1 MNFRKFITMVVV
13 FVALFSGA
21 AFAQQTFYVDNLTG
35 NDANSGTTVGQAK
48 ATLNSAMIAA
58 PTGSIISVNNTTV
71 NYIEPSPTITN
82 SYTFQSTNG
91 TPIFNNALNIGN
103 KTPVAITAITATT
116 NATVTAAG
124 HGLINGNTVFIYGT
138 GDAVVDGKYF
148 TVTVVNANTFKI
160 NNAAAA
166 AGLAPVTSNFVVR
179 GDVTFSNGSAFE
191 FDGGLN
197 LNVGTIT
204 NANNLTIKTNVYRT
218 ELASVASGQLVYIGT
233 VNFQYENITNALA
246 ASGTTTIQTG
256 LEFPTDATTAVN
268 LFTWPTAGSL
278 TLKLDQNR
286 TINGIL
292 FTDQAA
298 TLTAAPIDLN
308 GKTLTL
314 YGANT
319 HSVRSNVT
327 GGTLAFTM
335 VGGAANINAAAASAT
350 LPTVTATTS
359 TSTVRLLTIGA
370 NVSTIGS
377 LTANSG
383 AQIHASNTGAIGDI
397 TLNGTGYIYTDN
409 QAGGAAM
416 AGNVTNN
423 SSVIVTGPFPQN
435 GLISLNNAAGAAYG
449 LTSITQS
456 GLGTVTFG
464 GNVTATNVTGNVLLN
479 TSFTLVLAASGPAVN
494 NAGLITFTA
503 VPVTIGGNLTNSASF
518 TGNTDQGNDGNG
530 VIAFGNNTVAVTGTT
545 LNSTSGTATFTG
557 VGGNLT
563 NSGDINFAT
572 VNNALTFA
580 AITNSSTLPSAV
592 TSGGRIIVTAGGTGT
607 LNATAILN
615 NSTFAG
621 ANISFSAN
629 SGANTAT
636 SLTESGST
644 TGGSI
649 LLGNG
654 NLSLTGDIVNSRSA
668 AGANIVVGA
677 GATAATTVQCANI
690 NNSGSSNITFVSTNN
705 GNVGKVGASGPITSI
720 SQTGSGSITF
730 NNAAGASFN
739 ALTVTV
745 SNGNLTFNGPTSTY
759 TFSNLSVS
767 GGMLA
772 FGNGTG
778 NVDISKLTINTNGYA
793 NLTGGTV
800 DFGTG
805 IRTVTIGTPTIQ
817 IGGVGTKVAFT
828 QSTATVLTFA
838 QPLPN
843 VPQTITLGTLD
854 QSFPGS
860 VVVANFAQIP
870 APTVVFQSAAGSAGN
885 PGNLYILNGTTLTSP
900 VVANALTFNTD
911 PGGQPV
917 TNTVKLDNARLY
929 VGQNNQGPGSGYN
942 GGGFL
947 NETGYVTTNGGFVM
961 MDGGIYG
968 PAPFGGPQVVTGP
981 GAAHSSPAVASPA
994 TFGNFGVATNVGG
1007 ANTVSFGS
1015 ASIMTGD
1022 FYLAAGDV
1030 NPANLFFN
1038 GPSPYPTIFRTEGT
1052 FSAPITV
1059 ANITGYINVTY
1070 YGSDKNTSNEVPT
1083 TKLWNLTVA
1092 TTNGAKPG
1100 YGIITMSGNIT
1111 VNGTLNIYTN
1121 QALYTSNK
1129 TLTIA
1134 GASAIVNG
1142 YLVDNG
1148 TTLVQLAYASGT
1160 QFTGSGILPSIQVN
1174 NLSAGNTIL
1183 GYTGLYSA
1191 YFGADGVWG
1200 GGDDNTTNA
1209 NGVITYLAGPD
1220 AGSSLTVSF
1229 TGVGPHFGN
1238 LTMNSANETFTLA
1251 SDVTS
1256 SGNILQTGGT
1266 INLGGHMY
1274 THNGLSFATNGTAAN
1289 GSAITNGTLIF
1300 PNAGTTL
1307 TVAGAPMTIAANVSF
1322 TANGGTITLPAY
1334 VAGTT
1339 DNLTINGN
1347 VVVSSTTGT
1356 TVAIG
1361 GGNVLKL
1368 GGSTVGVGTGSL
1380 FSAPAPGTGVLDLYN
1395 ATAGA
1400 GLTFTSPAA
1409 TTVVNLTI
1417 DDNVTLAGSVAGG
1430 TGVLT
1435 VSTAFI
1441 HNAGLFTFGTAN
1453 LQINGT
1459 FTRNGGTYAGDG
1471 WLIYNGGAA
1480 GFSHSTAVA
1489 AGAMT
1494 INNLK
1499 VTASITLQNARNL
1512 NVVKGLWLIGGT
1524 ITNQVGGTGGGYVVV
1539 GDANNVPMVT
1549 VDGAWTIAVN
1559 ALQFGNAANADYTF
1573 TGAGVATLST
1583 NVWPTANP
1591 SRNVVVNLALATNT
1605 VGLGANET
1613 INGNLTLTMGTLG
1626 WTTPVTVTIASGSI
1640 ITRTNA
1646 GAVTRG
1652 TGTFTAPNVN
1662 LVYIGGSFAASTPSG
1677 SGIEYSDPVVV
1688 NNLTLGATGTA
1699 ASITLNSART
1709 GASAIAGAVTINNAA
1724 SVLTIGANTEC
1735 TVAQNITAGTVV
1747 VNLATTFTL
1756 DGTTLNTLPAVTV
1769 ILNPTPPPASGLLT
1783 CAGPLTIT
1791 GLASGNITVT
1801 GALTLNGGH
1810 GITAPNTTAGTIT
1823 ASNNVT
1829 VGTGANFHAT
1839 SVLVFVGTADATL
1852 TVPTTGATIG
1862 AVTFNKT
1869 NNTNVVTLAGG
1880 NLTTGGLTTFTN
1892 GVFKTGSP
1900 VNGVYPFTFTMWVPL
1915 GVFAPGANTQGFARF
1930 NPVLF
1935 PTNVSHVVG
1944 NVAKVLSNGGGPGL
1958 GGSPEPRQEF
1968 PVGSTT
1974 TGYHLVAITF
1984 NQAFGIPTTPNA
1996 TLTVSY
2002 TDANPGGAV
2011 GLPIQDGVATGI
2023 DVSKYPAF
2031 YWTIMSA
2038 PFSIGPTT
2046 PFDMELTA
2054 TGFTGYDD
2062 VNNVRIIR
2070 RHGAV
2075 SDSQNQWWLQG
2086 QNSKYDNSD
2095 NTGVPTVIVR
2105 DANAGLR
2112 VGGAVFTLGLKS
2124 NMKINP
2130 NSGIVK
2136 YIGTYKK
2143 LWLVRAN
2150 GAKNFNISDLF
2161 IGNAGPLTFVSQ
2173 SSNVNVGT
2181 ASAAGSTLTLTPVQ
2195 TGDFIVTV
2203 IGQDIQSNDFI
2214 AYSIPVNVGL
2224 TDVETTDQL
2233 PTEFALFQNYPN
2245 PFNPTTNIKFDLP
2258 KESNVTLKVYN
2269 ILGEEV
2275 ATLVNKVMPAGHQV
2289 VTFDASRLASGMYI
2303 YRIQAGNFVQVKKML
2318 LMK

>member
-13 FVALFSGA
+13 FVALLSGA

-58 PTGSIISVNNTTV
+58 PSGSIISVNNTTV

-82 SYTFQSTNG
+82 NYTFQSTNG

-138 GDAVVDGKYF
+138 GDPVVDGKYF

-160 NNAAAA
+160 NNATAA

-179 GDVTFSNGSAFE
+179 GDVTFASAFE

-204 NANNLTIKTNVYRT
+204 NANNLTIKANVYRT
-218 ELASVASGQLVYIGT
+218 ELASVASGQLAYIGT

-292 FTDQAA
+292 FTDQAG
-298 TLTAAPIDLN
+298 TTTAAPVNLN

-335 VGGAANINAAAASAT
+335 AGGAANINAPAASAT
-350 LPTVTATTS
+350 LPIVTATTS
-359 TSTVRLLTIGA
+359 TSTNRLLTIGA

-383 AQIHASNTGAIGDI
+383 AQILSHNTGAIGDI
-397 TLNGTGYIYTDN
+397 ALNGSGYITTDN

-416 AGNVTNN
+416 AGNVTN
-423 SSVIVTGPFPQN
+423 SSTSTPALPLVASTN
-435 GLISLNNAAGAAYG
+435 GLIWLNNAAAAAYG

-456 GLGTVTFG
+456 GLGNISFG
-464 GNVTATNVTGNVLLN
+464 GNVNAINVTGNVLLN
-479 TSFTLVLAASGPAVN
+479 SSFTYVLIASGAAVT
-494 NAGLITFTA
+494 NAGQITFTA
-503 VPVTIGGNLTNSASF
+503 FPVTIGGNLTNSATF
-518 TGNTDQGNDGNG
+518 AGNTDQANNGNG
-530 VIAFGNNTVAVTGTT
+530 VIAFGNNTVAVTGAT
-545 LNSTSGTATFTG
+545 LNSTQGTVTFAI
-557 VGGNLT
+557 GGSAAN
-563 NSGDINFAT
+563 NGDINFAT
-572 VNNALTFA
+572 VNNNLTFA

-615 NSTFAG
+615 NSTYAG
-621 ANISFSAN
+621 ANIDFSAN
-629 SGANTAT
+629 SGTNTVT
-636 SLTESGST
+636 SLTESGT
-644 TGGSI
+644 ATGGKI
-649 LLGNG
+649 LLGDG
-654 NLSLTGDIVNSRSA
+654 NLSMTGDIVNSR
-668 AGANIVVGA
+668 GATGADIVVGSTA
-677 GATAATTVQCANI
+677 GGALGATVACANI
-690 NNSGSSNITFVSTNN
+690 NNSGASNITFKTTQN
-705 GNVGKVGASGPITSI
+705 GAVTVTTLI
-720 SQTGSGSITF
+720 SQTGTGSITF
-730 NNAAGASFN
+730 NNATSAAFS
-739 ALTVTV
+739 AITVTV
-745 SNGNLTFNGPTSTY
+745 SAGNLTFNGGTATY
-759 TFSNLSVS
+759 TFRNLGVS
-767 GGMLA
+767 GGTLA

-778 NVDISKLTINTNGYA
+778 NVNISVLTINTSGYVT
-793 NLTGGTV
+793 LTGGTI

-805 IRTVTIGTPTIQ
+805 ARTVTIGTPTIQ
-817 IGGVGTKVAFT
+817 IGGVGTKVTFT
-828 QSTATVLTFA
+828 QSAASVLTFS

-843 VPQTITLGTLD
+843 VVQTITLGTLD

-860 VVVANFAQIP
+860 VVVANYAQIP
-870 APTVVFQSAAGSAGN
+870 APTVVFQSAAGSTGN
-885 PGNLYILNGTTLTSP
+885 PGNLYVLNGTTATSP

-917 TNTVKLDNARLY
+917 TNTVKLDNARIY
-929 VGQNNQGPGSGYN
+929 VGQNNQGPGTGYN

-961 MDGGIYG
+961 MSGGVYG
-968 PAPFGGPQVVTGP
+968 PLPFGGPQVVTGP
-981 GAAHSSPAVASPA
+981 GAAHSSPAVTSPA

-1007 ANTVSFGS
+1007 ANTVSFAS

-1070 YGSDKNTSNEVPT
+1070 YGSDKNTSNEVPA

-1121 QALYTSNK
+1121 QALYTRTNI
-1129 TLTIA
+1129 LTIA

-1148 TTLVQLAYASGT
+1148 TTLVQLGYASGT
-1160 QFTGSGILPSIQVN
+1160 QFTGTGILPSIQVN
-1174 NLSAGNTIL
+1174 NGSAGNTIL
-1183 GYTGLYSA
+1183 GYAGLYSA

-1209 NGVITYLAGPD
+1209 NGVITYQIGVD

-1274 THNGLSFATNGTAAN
+1274 THNGTGFATNGTAAN

-1300 PNAGTTL
+1300 PTNATTL

-1339 DNLTINGN
+1339 DNLIINGN

-1368 GGSTVGVGTGSL
+1368 GGSTVGVGTGSS

-1499 VTASITLQNARNL
+1499 VTASFTLQNARNL
-1512 NVVKGLWLIGGT
+1512 VVVKGLWLIGGT

-1539 GDANNVPMVT
+1539 GDANNVPMIT
-1549 VDGAWTIAVN
+1549 VDGVSDVITN
-1559 ALQFGNAANADYTF
+1559 ALQFGNALNADYTF
-1573 TGAGVATLST
+1573 TGASAVIST
-1583 NVWPTANP
+1583 NVWPTANA
-1591 SRNVVVNLALATNT
+1591 SRNVVVNLALPGNT
-1605 VGLGANET
+1605 TSLGADRT
-1613 INGNLTLTMGTLG
+1613 INGNLTLTTGTLG
-1626 WTTPVTVTIASGSI
+1626 WTTPVTVTIASGST
-1640 ITRTNA
+1640 ITRNA
-1646 GAVTRG
+1646 NGALSKG

-1662 LVYIGGSFAASTPSG
+1662 LVFTGVLGNT
-1677 SGIEYSDPVVV
+1677 GIEYSDPIVIT
-1688 NNLTLGATGTA
+1688 NLTLGLPNGSTV
-1699 ASITLNSART
+1699 TLNSAET
-1709 GASAIAGAVTINNAA
+1709 VAGVVTINGAT
-1724 SVLTIGANTEC
+1724 SILTINANT
-1735 TVAQNITAGTVV
+1735 TFSAAQNITAGTIV
-1747 VNLATTFTL
+1747 VNQGTTLTLA
-1756 DGTTLNTLPAVTV
+1756 GTTLNTLPTVTV

-1783 CAGPLTIT
+1783 CAGPLTIS
-1791 GLASGNITVT
+1791 GVASGNITST
-1801 GALTLNGGH
+1801 GALTLTGGH
-1810 GITAPNTTAGTIT
+1810 AATAPNATAGTIT
-1823 ASNNVT
+1823 ASSDVT
-1829 VGTGANFHAT
+1829 VGANANFHAT
-1839 SVLVFVGTADATL
+1839 SVLVFVGTANATL
-1852 TVPTTGATIG
+1852 TVPATGTTIG
-1862 AVTFNKT
+1862 AITFSKT
-1869 NNTNVVTLAGG
+1869 NNTNTITLAGG
-1880 NLTTGGLTTFTN
+1880 NLTTTGLTTFTN
-1892 GVFKTGSP
+1892 GVFVTGS
-1900 VNGVYPFTFTMWVPL
+1900 NTFFMNVPL
-1915 GVFAPGANTQGFARF
+1915 GAFAPGANTQGYVRF
-1930 NPVLF
+1930 NPTLF
-1935 PTNVSHVVG
+1935 PTNVSHVFG
-1944 NVAKVLSNGGGPGL
+1944 KVAKVLSNAGGL
-1958 GGSPEPRQEF
+1958 GLVGSPEPRQEF
-1968 PVGSTT
+1968 PIGSATAFK
-1974 TGYHLVAITF
+1974 LVAITF
-1984 NQAFGIPTTPNA
+1984 NPAFGLPTTPNA
-1996 TLTVSY
+1996 TLTVGY
-2002 TDANPGGAV
+2002 TDTNPGGAV
-2011 GLPIQDGVATGI
+2011 GLPIKDGVATGI
-2023 DVSKYPAF
+2023 DVSKYPNF
-2031 YWTIMSA
+2031 YWTIMSS

-2054 TGFTGYDD
+2054 TGFAGYDD

-2075 SDSQNQWWLQG
+2075 TDIQNQWWLQG
-2086 QNSKYDNSD
+2086 DNNKYDNSD
-2095 NTGVPTVIVR
+2095 NTTVPTIIVR

-2112 VGGAVFTLGLKS
+2112 LGGAVFTLGLKS

-2130 NSGIVK
+2130 NSGLVK
-2136 YIGTYKK
+2136 YVNTYKK
-2143 LWLVRAN
+2143 LWQVKPDGVKGYN
-2150 GAKNFNISDLF
+2150 VSDLF
-2161 IGNAGPLTFVSQ
+2161 IGNAGPLTFTAQ
-2173 SSNVNVGT
+2173 SSNLNVGT
-2181 ASAAGSTLTLTPVQ
+2181 VAIAGSTLQITPVQ

-2203 IGQDIQSNDFI
+2203 VGQDTTNHDFI
-2214 AYSIPVNVGL
+2214 AYSIPVNIGL
-2224 TDVETTDQL
+2224 TDVQSTDQL